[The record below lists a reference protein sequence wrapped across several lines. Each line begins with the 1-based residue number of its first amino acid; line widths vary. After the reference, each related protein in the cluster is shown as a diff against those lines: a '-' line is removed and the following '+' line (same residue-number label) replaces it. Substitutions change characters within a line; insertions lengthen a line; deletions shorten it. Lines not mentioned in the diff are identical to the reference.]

1 MFDALSGGVEGSN
14 PFAATI
20 WEGELLRKHF
30 SPTVRDG
37 VKVMEK
43 NVLGLR

>member
-1 MFDALSGGVEGSN
+1 LSGEVEGSN

-20 WEGELLRKHF
+20 WEGELLRRHF
-30 SPTVRDG
+30 SPAIRDG
-37 VKVMEK
+37 VKVVEK